1 VAEEKVELTP
11 SGNDDDTLLVA
22 VVVVTAGDM
31 AQELSSVVVTLQ
43 SNSAADVGLAQSLSS
58 SQLLNVRFRLDEF

>member
-1 VAEEKVELTP
+1 MAEEKVELTP

-31 AQELSSVVVTLQ
+31 AQELSSIVVTLQ

>member
-31 AQELSSVVVTLQ
+31 AQELSSIVVTLQ

>member
-1 VAEEKVELTP
+1 MAEEKVELTP